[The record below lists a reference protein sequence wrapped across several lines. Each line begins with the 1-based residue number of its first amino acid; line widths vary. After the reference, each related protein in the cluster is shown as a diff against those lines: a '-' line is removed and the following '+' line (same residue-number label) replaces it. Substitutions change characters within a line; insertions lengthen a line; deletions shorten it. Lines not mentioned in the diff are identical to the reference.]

1 MRVEGHLTKLQEKHA
16 GLERAI
22 EKENLRPVPNSVR
35 ITELKRQKLRLKE
48 EINSFSHAH

>member
-1 MRVEGHLTKLQEKHA
+1 MRVEGHLSKLQEKHA

-22 EKENLRPVPNSVR
+22 EEENLRPVPNSVKV
-35 ITELKRQKLRLKE
+35 TELKRQKLRLKE